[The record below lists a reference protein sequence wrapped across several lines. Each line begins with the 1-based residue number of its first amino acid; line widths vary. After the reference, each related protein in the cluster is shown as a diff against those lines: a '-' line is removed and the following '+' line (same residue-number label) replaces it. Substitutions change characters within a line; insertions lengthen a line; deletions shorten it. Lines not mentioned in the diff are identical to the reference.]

1 MFKAKKKPII
11 VEVILWLGSNWEE
24 INNFL
29 PRDLWWLED
38 GSLVNQTNLY
48 QPIILKTLEGKM
60 KVEVGDY
67 IIKGVRGEFYPCKP
81 DVFEKTY
88 ELVEGKSK

>member
-67 IIKGVRGEFYPCKP
+67 IIKGVRGEFYP
-81 DVFEKTY
+81 
-88 ELVEGKSK
+88 